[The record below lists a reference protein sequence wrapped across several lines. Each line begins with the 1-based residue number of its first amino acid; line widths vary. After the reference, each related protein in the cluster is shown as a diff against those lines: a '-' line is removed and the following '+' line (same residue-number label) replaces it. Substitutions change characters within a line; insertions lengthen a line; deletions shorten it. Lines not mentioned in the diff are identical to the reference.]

1 MKNNIDWEMI
11 PEKEYEA
18 YKRRIEIVELILDDS
33 IDAIEKKRLK
43 VKYCEDNR
51 VSMRTAA
58 NYVYRYRKGGRIA
71 LLFYHP
77 RPKSLRV
84 QDVNLREKIIELIN
98 ELPTRSVS
106 TLRRLLNDDDK
117 YREKISCISNRTIYR
132 FLKENGLNQKERF
145 QLLKENGRKSY
156 HAFEAPHSLALVQA
170 DARDG
175 IWLGCPDGKTRKS
188 YLFLWID
195 DFSRKILFG
204 KYYLSEKLPCME
216 DSFKYM
222 VLRWGIPFKCYM
234 DNGKIYISRHFMGIL
249 AELCVKQLHHRPY
262 QAYAKGKIEAA
273 NKTIK
278 HEFQDEAAMADFH
291 TIEELNSAF
300 WAWVEVVY
308 NRRVHSATGETPN
321 DRFLKGL
328 PKDHKRITDLESFN
342 RMFLWKEN
350 RTVSKYG
357 KIKLYSNQ
365 YPIEKAP
372 HGKVVQVR
380 FNPFDLDKVYIYDS
394 DNHYLETTSP
404 SKKLNHTAPNIPE
417 ESKASPKKVSK
428 NSKAFFT
435 RLREKHLKELKKA
448 NQIPFSKMFKHK
460 EQNDE
465 KHST

>member
-1 MKNNIDWEMI
+1 MKNNLDWEAI

-18 YKRRIEIVELILDDS
+18 YKKRVEIVEIILDDS
-33 IDAIEKKRLK
+33 IDTIEKKRLK
-43 VKYCEDNR
+43 IKYCEDNE
-51 VSMRTAA
+51 VSMRTLS
-58 NYVYRYRKGGRIA
+58 NYIYKYREKGPIA

-77 RPKSLRV
+77 RPKSLRIH
-84 QDVNLREKIIELIN
+84 DAHLREKIIELIE

-117 YREKISCISNRTIYR
+117 YRDKISRISNRTIYR
-132 FLKENGLNQKERF
+132 FLKENGLSQKERF
-145 QLLKENGRKSY
+145 QLLRENGRKSY
-156 HAFEAPHSLALVQA
+156 HVFEAAFSLALVQA

-175 IWLGCPDGKTRKS
+175 IWLSCHDGKVRKS

-204 KYYLSEKLPCME
+204 KYYLSEKLPCLE

-222 VLRWGIPFKCYM
+222 VLRWGIPFKIYC
-234 DNGKIYISRHFMGIL
+234 DNGKVYISRHFIGIL
-249 AELCVKQLHHRPY
+249 AELGIKQLRHKPY
-262 QAYAKGKIEAA
+262 QAFAKGKIESV

-278 HEFQDEAAMADFH
+278 HEFQDEALMADFH

-300 WAWVEVVY
+300 WAWSEVVY
-308 NRRVHSATGETPN
+308 NKRVHSATGETPN

-342 RMFLWKEN
+342 RMFLWREN

-357 KIKLYSNQ
+357 RIKLYSNQ

-380 FNPFDLDKVYIYDS
+380 FDPFNLDEVYIYDS
-394 DNHYLETTSP
+394 DNHYLETTSC
-404 SKKLNHTAPNIPE
+404 SKKVTTTAPNIPE

-435 RLREKHLKELKKA
+435 RLREKHLKELKKT
-448 NQIPFSKMFKHK
+448 NQIPFSKLFKK
-460 EQNDE
+460 EEQNNE